1 MDISSYILAGFDYL
15 PKITA
20 TVDGTD
26 MPVLFNQMSLND
38 SKELGGFVNDA
49 DFGVFL
55 KTSLIDNAE
64 DLKGKLITVS
74 GTNYRIV
81 TVKYGDTVSALYV
94 QSVNKS

>member
-1 MDISSYILAGFDYL
+1 MDISNYILAGYDYL

-20 TVDGTD
+20 NVDGTD

-38 SKELGGFVNDA
+38 SKELGGFVSDA
-49 DFGVFL
+49 EFGVFV
-55 KTSLIDNAE
+55 KTSLLDNAE
-64 DLKGKLITVS
+64 ALKGKLMTVN

-81 TVKYGDTVSALYV
+81 IVKYGDIVSALYV